1 MVGGRTLKS
10 SLCRGQG
17 VRALRS
23 GRAELCLVGGDNP
36 TGSQTS
42 SHWASGCSHRRPSDL
57 SQDNFSVENMHSQW
71 DPEIFPALVKRAPTI
86 EEHAQLG
93 YPTPTAPGHGVEING
108 ARPPPLLPPP
118 ISG

>member
-1 MVGGRTLKS
+1 
-10 SLCRGQG
+10 
-17 VRALRS
+17 
-23 GRAELCLVGGDNP
+23 
-36 TGSQTS
+36 
-42 SHWASGCSHRRPSDL
+42 
-57 SQDNFSVENMHSQW
+57 MHSQW

-108 ARPPPLLPPP
+108 ARRARPPLLPPP